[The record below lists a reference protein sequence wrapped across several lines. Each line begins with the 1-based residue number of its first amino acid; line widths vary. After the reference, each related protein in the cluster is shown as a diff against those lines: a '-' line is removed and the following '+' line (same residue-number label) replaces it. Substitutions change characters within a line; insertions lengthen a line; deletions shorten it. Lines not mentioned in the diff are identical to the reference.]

1 MSNKIDARDLVL
13 IEELAKKYG
22 MSSVDFGKAVVY
34 QTKKKTQRQ
43 FRVSD
48 EEYAIISQRAKA
60 EDMSVMRFC
69 EKACAD
75 ILCDGDISIDFY
87 GQKSYGK
94 SRMKRIAVDFRNE
107 NVEREILELADFLNA
122 EVGTLIRYCALRA

>member
-1 MSNKIDARDLVL
+1 MRNKIDAKDLVL

-22 MSSVDFGKAVVY
+22 MSSVDFGKAIVS

-48 EEYAIISQRAKA
+48 EEYAIIFQKA
-60 EDMSVMRFC
+60 QKEDMSIMRFC
-69 EKACAD
+69 EKACGD
-75 ILCDGDISIDFY
+75 FLCGGNVGTDFY

-94 SRMKRIAVDFRNE
+94 SRMKRIAVDFRNK
-107 NVEREILELADFLNA
+107 NVEQGILELADSLNA
-122 EVGTLIRYCALRA
+122 EVGTLIRYCALWA

>member
-1 MSNKIDARDLVL
+1 MKREIDEKDLLL
-13 IEELAKKYG
+13 IDELAKKYG
-22 MSSVDFGKAVVY
+22 MTSVELGKAIVS

-48 EEYAIISQRAKA
+48 EEYAIISKKA
-60 EDMSVMRFC
+60 QEFDMSVMRFC

-75 ILCDGDISIDFY
+75 ILCDGDICIDFY

-94 SRMKRIAVDFRNE
+94 SRLKRIAVDFRDE
-107 NVEREILELADFLNA
+107 NIEREILKLADYLNA